1 MLTIDPLGLG
11 ESTIQVQDP
20 SYLYSLFLTAVGERP
35 LGIQAAQLI
44 AVARLARTMHP
55 HEPVKIAA
63 VGPRV
68 SIAALVAA
76 VADTDAIQGVEL
88 KDSLASLAELID
100 RDQTVEKLP
109 ELFAFGLAAE
119 FDVLQIASLVAP
131 RRVIIREPSE
141 RARRE
146 LATLGAWYAQWGET
160 FDPLATA
167 P

>member
-1 MLTIDPLGLG
+1 M
-11 ESTIQVQDP
+11 
-20 SYLYSLFLTAVGERP
+20 
-35 LGIQAAQLI
+35 AAAI
-44 AVARLARTMHP
+44 
-55 HEPVKIAA
+55 
-63 VGPRV
+63 
-68 SIAALVAA
+68 
-76 VADTDAIQGVEL
+76 DTDEIQGVEI

-119 FDVLQIASLVAP
+119 FDVLQIAALVAP
-131 RRVIIREPSE
+131 RHVTIRGPSE

-146 LATLGAWYAQWGET
+146 LATLAAWYAQWGET